1 MLRILSVIL
10 LAVLVAACSSPL
22 SGQYASG
29 NGKTLVVS
37 KKVWAGYKDYA
48 ALLKGTNSGEFVVAV
63 LDGVALG
70 YTGRYC
76 PGTRCMVRGN
86 SAGQLMDECRGM
98 APGVE
103 CILFARSNDIL
114 VDYKVA
120 EE

>member
-1 MLRILSVIL
+1 MLRILSAIL
-10 LAVLVAACSSPL
+10 LAALVAGCASPL
-22 SGQYASG
+22 SGQYATG
-29 NGKTLVVS
+29 NGKTLMVS
-37 KKVWAGYKDYA
+37 KKVWNGYKEYA
-48 ALLKGTNSGEFVVAV
+48 ALLQGTNSGEFVVAA

-86 SAGQLMDECRGM
+86 SASQLMDECKGM

-114 VDYKVA
+114 VDYKLA
-120 EE
+120 DE